1 MGQVLKCGIYSL
13 SEASLFS
20 VAIFQMSRLLT
31 LAMLMLYIQLVG
43 CNQGPIAD
51 QSQGDSF
58 VQLRAIHQAYIEF
71 SDATG
76 KAPESAQ
83 DLERI
88 LMKANQDPETIFV
101 SASDGQP
108 FVIHW
113 GAQPL
118 TATTEPTV
126 IAYESSGKNKQRMV
140 MTSMGIMAMSEHELS
155 NARFPAG
162 FSPPTTSD

>member
-1 MGQVLKCGIYSL
+1 
-13 SEASLFS
+13 
-20 VAIFQMSRLLT
+20 MSHLHT
-31 LAMLMLYIQLVG
+31 LAMLMLYLQLVG

-58 VQLRAIHQAYIEF
+58 VQLTAIHQAYVEF
-71 SDATG
+71 SDVTG

-83 DLERI
+83 DLEGI
-88 LMKANQDPETIFV
+88 LKRANQDLKTIFV
-101 SASDGQP
+101 SANDGQP

-118 TATTEPTV
+118 TATAEPTV
-126 IAYESSGKNKQRMV
+126 IAYESSGKNRQRMV
-140 MTSMGIMAMSEHELS
+140 MTSMGIMAMSEIELS
-155 NARFPAG
+155 SAHFPAG